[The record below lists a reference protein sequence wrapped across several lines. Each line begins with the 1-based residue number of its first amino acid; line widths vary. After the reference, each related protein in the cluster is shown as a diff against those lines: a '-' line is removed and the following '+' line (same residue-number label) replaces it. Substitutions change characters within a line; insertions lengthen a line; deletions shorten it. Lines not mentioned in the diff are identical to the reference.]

1 MFKAIVFPMLF
12 RSTMAFLLTMKKDFD
27 IIVSQKNCSNKNCIK
42 ERMKL

>member
-12 RSTMAFLLTMKKDFD
+12 RSAMAFLLTMKKDFD
-27 IIVSQKNCSNKNCIK
+27 IIVSHKNCSNKNCIK